1 MSPLPT
7 SVAKSLQGGVKSEWR
22 FGDEMTITNYYFS
35 ENCCIANLLCHAYSF
50 WSFVA
55 KRGIPQQTLGNG
67 EHSSG
72 RSGKVRLN
80 RSIVVSFW
88 FPYRTLWKVA
98 TLSEWVEKACD
109 DSATA
114 KISTCL
120 LWLHTTTQVTKL
132 SFTFYPPP
140 PCDYA
145 ANLFQVNG
153 IPPSTAYGKP
163 LPINIAETSLT
174 SPPPPLMFWPI
185 FPK

>member
-120 LWLHTTTQVTKL
+120 LQIAVI
-132 SFTFYPPP
+132 
-140 PCDYA
+140 
-145 ANLFQVNG
+145 LFQHLLSAKRYP
-153 IPPSTAYGKP
+153 ILTHTHTP
-163 LPINIAETSLT
+163 LLAIWQLFWKVF
-174 SPPPPLMFWPI
+174 PL
-185 FPK
+185 